1 MTAQLTTTRKP
12 TTSKQRNIA
21 LDVVLCGIFLL
32 LLLPIQAT
40 IGIHI
45 GLGVLLLTLIGIHL
59 YQHRRWFKAL
69 VKGRWNSKRF
79 RKTALT
85 ALLAV
90 AVLLVIGSGL
100 FLLSNYEM
108 NIVVLAQ
115 ESIAQLAQDNAFLV
129 SSQFHHLLGRIG
141 FLLCI
146 VHSVTILARRF
157 SPTARTIG
165 N

>member
-12 TTSKQRNIA
+12 TASKRKNIM
-21 LDVVLCGIFLL
+21 LDVMLCGIFLL

-69 VKGRWNSKRF
+69 VKGRWNCKRF

-85 ALLAV
+85 ALLTA
-90 AVLLVIGSGL
+90 AILLVIGSGL
-100 FLLSNYEM
+100 MLLSNYEM
-108 NIVVLAQ
+108 NFIDIAQ

-146 VHSVTILARRF
+146 AHSLTILARHF
-157 SPTARTIG
+157 TSTARTIG